1 MSGPESFAMMIAAG
15 FAGSTV
21 FILARAIARRIEGYG
36 RQPAA
41 IPQETSQRIERMER
55 AIESVAIEI
64 ERISES
70 QRFLTK
76 VMTERERA
84 ALPRGVTLE

>member
-1 MSGPESFAMMIAAG
+1 MNGPESFAAVVVAS
-15 FAGSTV
+15 FAGATV
-21 FILARAIARRIEGYG
+21 FILARAVARRIEGGG

-41 IPQETSQRIERMER
+41 IPAETTVRIERMER

-76 VMTERERA
+76 VMTDRERA

>member
-1 MSGPESFAMMIAAG
+1 MSGPESVAMLVAMS
-15 FAGSTV
+15 FAGTTV
-21 FILARAIARRIEGYG
+21 LVLARAVARRIEGKSH
-36 RQPAA
+36 QPPA
-41 IPQETSQRIERMER
+41 ISPETALRIERMER

-76 VMTERERA
+76 VMSERERA